1 MKFDR
6 FYEKVL
12 FLGGLCL
19 CFAITAAAQQGTSDA
34 SVSRGRAIVNSN
46 QNPPPAAPSPVYY
59 PPPAGSSPVYYP
71 PPAGSS
77 PVYYPPQPAPVYY
90 GPPSPPVFRVPD
102 DVVVDEFINY
112 HQHRLPLPKSGQSVA
127 MDTRW
132 GNAEISRIQREA
144 VLQIGFTTAEVN
156 ERTDLRALNL
166 VLVIDKSGSM
176 ADSDKMSRVKASLQT
191 MVAKLRPDDV
201 VSIITF
207 DNGAQVLYPA
217 NRIGDGYGLRQAI
230 DCIQPGG
237 GTNIHSG
244 LMLGYAEARKNF
256 RRGAT
261 NRVILLTD
269 GIANVGVVDPGRI
282 ASDSSAWN
290 GQGIDLSTI
299 GVGLDLNND
308 LLRTLAKS
316 GRGLYHFI
324 SDYKDIDKVF
334 VNEVQSLVSSV
345 AKRVEVRI
353 EYGAGL
359 RVEKIYGYAPRYGS
373 GSVSISLDDMNN
385 GLTQVVM
392 ARFRADSVRGPL
404 PVKVRLSYFDVKRNR
419 MVEEV
424 QEARLVPAEADSCDV
439 LADVEVKKNY
449 TIAELAQSLFDM
461 RELAN
466 RRNFV
471 GAEGALNSSTTIAY
485 GRYPNMEDADIRFIL
500 NIVEGY
506 QRDLRTFNGY
516 NRAPDCGGGC
526 R

>member
-1 MKFDR
+1 MKVYR

-12 FLGGLCL
+12 ILGGLCL
-19 CFAITAAAQQGTSDA
+19 CFAINIAAQTGTSDA
-34 SVSRGRAIVNSN
+34 SVSRGRAIGSAN
-46 QNPPPAAPSPVYY
+46 QY
-59 PPPAGSSPVYYP
+59 PPPAGTTTTHYPQPSTTTYYPQPSNPVYYTP
-71 PPAGSS
+71 PP
-77 PVYYPPQPAPVYY
+77 PPI
-90 GPPSPPVFRVPD
+90 FRVPD

-112 HQHRLPLPKSGQSVA
+112 HKHRLPYPKSGQSVA

-132 GNAEISRIQREA
+132 GNAEISRSQREA
-144 VLQIGFTTAEVN
+144 VLQIGFTTAEVD
-156 ERTDLRALNL
+156 ERTDLRPLNL

-176 ADSDKMSRVKASLQT
+176 ADSDKMSRVKASLQA
-191 MVAKLRPDDV
+191 MVARLRPEDV
-201 VSIITF
+201 VSIVTF
-207 DNGAQVLYPA
+207 DNGANVLYPA
-217 NRIGDGYGLRQAI
+217 SRIGDGHGLRQAI

-244 LMLGYAEARKNF
+244 LMLGYREAKKNF
-256 RRGAT
+256 RQGVT

-282 ASDSSAWN
+282 AADSSECN

-345 AKRVEVRI
+345 AKRVQVRI
-353 EYGAGL
+353 EYGPGL
-359 RVEKIYGYAPRYGS
+359 RAEKIYGYSPRYAG
-373 GSVSISLDDMNN
+373 GSVSIDLDNMNN

-392 ARFRADSVRGPL
+392 AKFRADSVRGSM
-404 PVKVRLSYFDVKRNR
+404 PVKVRLSYFDVKRQR
-419 MVEEV
+419 EVVEV
-424 QEARLVPAEADSCDV
+424 QELRLVPGEADSCDI

-461 RELAN
+461 RESAN
-466 RRNFV
+466 RRNFAQ
-471 GAEGALNSSTTIAY
+471 AEGVLNSSVSTAY
-485 GRYPNMEDADIRFIL
+485 GRYPNMEDGDIRFIL

-506 QRDLRTFNGY
+506 QRDLRAFNGS
-516 NRAPDCGGGC
+516 NRGPDCGGGC